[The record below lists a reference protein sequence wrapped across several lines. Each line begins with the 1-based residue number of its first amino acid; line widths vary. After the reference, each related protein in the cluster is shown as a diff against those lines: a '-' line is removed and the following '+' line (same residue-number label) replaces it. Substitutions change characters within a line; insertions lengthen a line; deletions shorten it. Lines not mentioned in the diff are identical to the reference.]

1 MTRIAQT
8 SIALATM
15 SALAGLASAQGV
27 TLYFRVDVV
36 DPLIG
41 DTLQWTVSAEF
52 TGYPDPTAYFGG
64 FVGSFVASDN
74 SFGTASNFQ
83 NLLSGEGTPQAANGA
98 SVEGVNIFNAA
109 LLGTD
114 DQANPIDIFTFDV
127 TWDAFGF
134 LSYDAVGLTTVFP
147 DDGVLTLGDEFTN
160 FNVVSDRV
168 GFPAPGAG
176 MGIALGGLMVAR
188 RRRD

>member
-1 MTRIAQT
+1 MARMTHA
-8 SIALATM
+8 SIVLAAV
-15 SALAGLASAQGV
+15 SGLAAVASAQGV
-27 TLYFRVDVV
+27 TLYFRADAS
-36 DPLIG
+36 DPSIG
-41 DTLQWTVSAEF
+41 DTLQWTVAAEF
-52 TGYPDPTAYFGG
+52 TGYSDPTAYFGG

-74 SFGTASNFQ
+74 SLGTASNFQ

-127 TWDAFGF
+127 SWNAFGF
-134 LSYDAVGLTTVFP
+134 LSYDAIGLTTVFP
-147 DDGVLTLGDEFTN
+147 NDGVLTLGDEFTN

-168 GFPAPGAG
+168 GFPTPGAG

-188 RRRD
+188 RRRG